1 MSLGYSDLRKGRH
14 SLAGQIY
21 LVTFTT
27 AARRRHFS
35 EWPVASDAARWL
47 SSPAA
52 WPNANL
58 LAWVL
63 MPDHWHGLI
72 ELRGNESLSACVG
85 RCKGRSARALRLC
98 HPWLGPIW
106 SDGFHDRA
114 LRDSDGIASAA
125 RYVVMNPVRAGLAES
140 VRDYPF
146 WNAIWF

>member
-1 MSLGYSDLRKGRH
+1 
-14 SLAGQIY
+14 
-21 LVTFTT
+21 
-27 AARRRHFS
+27 
-35 EWPVASDAARWL
+35 
-47 SSPAA
+47 
-52 WPNANL
+52 
-58 LAWVL
+58 

-72 ELRGNESLSACVG
+72 ELRGNESLSACIG
-85 RCKGRSARALRLC
+85 RCKGRSARALRLR

-114 LRDSDGIASAA
+114 LRESDGIASAA